1 MFRSRQGHQL
11 LRPLSNNTKASSQC
25 VNCLIFIHTVTTAL
39 SDCLL
44 NIFTWQLYS
53 HKSYSVISYY
63 SSIQQGVDTHP
74 CLVTIYRLFTD
85 TGQEV
90 SAPNVSKHN
99 RHQLSHQ
106 LSVVIASTHPS
117 PGHTQTLF
125 KVISI
130 IFLNTIYLCYYFN
143 KCMTVTTILVI
154 FISNNISEQV
164 PGYKMLIQTMQMH
177 SYNTIQYNTTS
188 FISNIEQNNITTT
201 IYSQHWDGW
210 KGGGQKNNLTV
221 VHLQH

>member
-1 MFRSRQGHQL
+1 MPVQTLTQKPVKEI

-53 HKSYSVISYY
+53 HKSHSVISYY

-106 LSVVIASTHPS
+106 LSVVIASTLYPAPDTIVSLYTES
-117 PGHTQTLF
+117 PNRIGGDIVLLDLRTTKSSTWSSIMSLF
-125 KVISI
+125 PVS
-130 IFLNTIYLCYYFN
+130 T
-143 KCMTVTTILVI
+143 TSVTEASAKRVL
-154 FISNNISEQV
+154 QAA
-164 PGYKMLIQTMQMH
+164 MH
-177 SYNTIQYNTTS
+177 SLNFHIVLRVVTCRWVCHQ
-188 FISNIEQNNITTT
+188 QAKCCRCITTP
-201 IYSQHWDGW
+201 
-210 KGGGQKNNLTV
+210 LV
-221 VHLQH
+221 

>member
-1 MFRSRQGHQL
+1 MFRSRQGHQLL

-53 HKSYSVISYY
+53 HKSHSVISYY

-90 SAPNVSKHN
+90 SAPNASKHN
-99 RHQLSHQ
+99 RHMQLSHQ
-106 LSVVIASTHPS
+106 LSVVIASTS
-117 PGHTQTLF
+117 LSNKCF
-125 KVISI
+125 ALSIISI
-130 IFLNTIYLCYYFN
+130 HFDNLLHIKLIIYVL
-143 KCMTVTTILVI
+143 
-154 FISNNISEQV
+154 SN
-164 PGYKMLIQTMQMH
+164 
-177 SYNTIQYNTTS
+177 
-188 FISNIEQNNITTT
+188 
-201 IYSQHWDGW
+201 
-210 KGGGQKNNLTV
+210 
-221 VHLQH
+221 

>member
-11 LRPLSNNTKASSQC
+11 LRPLLNNTKASSQC

-63 SSIQQGVDTHP
+63 SSIQQGVDTDP

-106 LSVVIASTHPS
+106 LSVVIDSTTVNTPSHNLCGSCDLASKLNYVIGDELDIDVS
-117 PGHTQTLF
+117 IALFRNQTTLRWCRC
-125 KVISI
+125 
-130 IFLNTIYLCYYFN
+130 LCGYSSYAP
-143 KCMTVTTILVI
+143 ILI
-154 FISNNISEQV
+154 
-164 PGYKMLIQTMQMH
+164 
-177 SYNTIQYNTTS
+177 
-188 FISNIEQNNITTT
+188 
-201 IYSQHWDGW
+201 
-210 KGGGQKNNLTV
+210 
-221 VHLQH
+221 

>member
-53 HKSYSVISYY
+53 HKSHSVISYY

-99 RHQLSHQ
+99 RHQLLHQ
-106 LSVVIASTHPS
+106 LSVVIASTE
-117 PGHTQTLF
+117 
-125 KVISI
+125 ISTCVAKRI
-130 IFLNTIYLCYYFN
+130 PINLRKSVQLLYITCSALNMFVG
-143 KCMTVTTILVI
+143 K
-154 FISNNISEQV
+154 
-164 PGYKMLIQTMQMH
+164 
-177 SYNTIQYNTTS
+177 
-188 FISNIEQNNITTT
+188 
-201 IYSQHWDGW
+201 
-210 KGGGQKNNLTV
+210 
-221 VHLQH
+221 

>member
-1 MFRSRQGHQL
+1 MVV

-39 SDCLL
+39 SDCPL

-53 HKSYSVISYY
+53 HKSHSVISYY

-90 SAPNVSKHN
+90 SAPNVSTHN

-106 LSVVIASTHPS
+106 LSVVIASTLYPAPDTIVSLYTES
-117 PGHTQTLF
+117 PNRIGGDIVLLDLRTTKSSTWSSIMSLF
-125 KVISI
+125 PVS
-130 IFLNTIYLCYYFN
+130 T
-143 KCMTVTTILVI
+143 TSVTEASAKKRVL
-154 FISNNISEQV
+154 QAA
-164 PGYKMLIQTMQMH
+164 MH
-177 SYNTIQYNTTS
+177 SLNFHIVLRVVTCRWVCHLQAKCCRC
-188 FISNIEQNNITTT
+188 ITTP
-201 IYSQHWDGW
+201 
-210 KGGGQKNNLTV
+210 LV
-221 VHLQH
+221 